1 MSGAAA
7 AAAAAATGSATSP
20 PNEKDESSPAP
31 LRPKDSSGKAA
42 AAGIPAQGRDLYDVH
57 KIDWCLDPSSPCHEK
72 KSADFVPFD
81 CFFWTPYHCGR
92 HISVTPQAATAAQA
106 TTRAVSGGAHGAKK
120 KKPSKE
126 SEPVGNAS
134 CQQGQGEGE
143 NNNNED
149 EEGNVED
156 RHKLVPDGN
165 DFKLVFISSDSS
177 KESGKCSDRHRE
189 WSLTSAVSLSFGYS
203 YLFWHAVKM
212 WDLSLPSGQS
222 INGVRKNFGFLEPP
236 SLSPHLALI

>member
-1 MSGAAA
+1 M
-7 AAAAAATGSATSP
+7 TST
-20 PNEKDESSPAP
+20 KLIGVLTHLP
-31 LRPKDSSGKAA
+31 LVMRRNQL
-42 AAGIPAQGRDLYDVH
+42 ILFLLIV
-57 KIDWCLDPSSPCHEK
+57 
-72 KSADFVPFD
+72 
-81 CFFWTPYHCGR
+81 FFWTPYHCGR

-212 WDLSLPSGQS
+212 WYLSLLP
-222 INGVRKNFGFLEPP
+222 L
-236 SLSPHLALI
+236 